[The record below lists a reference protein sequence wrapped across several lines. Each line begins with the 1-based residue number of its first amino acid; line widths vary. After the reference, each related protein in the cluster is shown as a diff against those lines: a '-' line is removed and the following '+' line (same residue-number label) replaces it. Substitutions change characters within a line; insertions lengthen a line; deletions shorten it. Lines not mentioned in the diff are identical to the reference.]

1 MTKYTDEQRKI
12 IKRNLEELVNVC
24 HLAIADI
31 DIRPGADDL
40 DDLLHDIQD
49 KAEEIKDGI

>member
-31 DIRPGADDL
+31 DIRLGADDL

>member
-12 IKRNLEELVNVC
+12 IKRNLEELVDVC